1 MHLEV
6 ASKVK
11 NLDSKKVTHMNYLQ
25 DFQSFNESEGFRV
38 EKASFD
44 YELSMIML
52 KYFYQKKELI
62 DQLIYLSV
70 NERNEIKKYYGKR
83 LPLNFPGPE
92 KHCLISAV
100 LDSLV
105 DTNFAP
111 YFDDAD
117 LVFPSKSSP
126 RDKVFHCKVANRE
139 ITSTWKDLGDWL
151 AEDDDIIEGWLEF
164 DGLDVEAF
172 LHKKRGTIKGKEF
185 GF

>member
-1 MHLEV
+1 
-6 ASKVK
+6 
-11 NLDSKKVTHMNYLQ
+11 MNYLQ
-25 DFQSFNESEGFRV
+25 DFQSFNESEGFRL
-38 EKASFD
+38 KKTSFD

-52 KYFYQKKELI
+52 KYFYQKKQRI

-92 KHCLISAV
+92 KDCLISAV

-105 DTNFAP
+105 DTKFPP

-117 LVFPSKSSP
+117 LVFPMSSSVN
-126 RDKVFHCKVANRE
+126 KVFHCRVERRE

-151 AEDDDIIEGWLEF
+151 AEDDDIIKAWLEF
-164 DGLDVEAF
+164 DGLDIEAF